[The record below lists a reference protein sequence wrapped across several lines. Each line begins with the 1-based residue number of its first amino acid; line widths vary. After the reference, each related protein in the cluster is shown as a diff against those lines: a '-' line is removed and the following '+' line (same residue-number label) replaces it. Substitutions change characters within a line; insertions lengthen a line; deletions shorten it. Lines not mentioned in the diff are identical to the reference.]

1 MLGAQQ
7 ELWLEKQLQNGKDHT
22 WNLIGQSTL
31 FGQILLSY
39 AEGPKIWNDGWDGYP
54 AARTKIVNQLIKHK
68 VPNPVMLGG
77 DVHENWVG
85 YIKEN
90 YASSTSKTVGVEFC
104 GASISSY
111 EGRNTSVRQKRNPH
125 FVFSEGQ
132 RMGYTIMEVNKNE
145 LNVSIRAVKDHRQ
158 KISEVETLANFRVQT
173 GTLKIEIKSV

>member
-1 MLGAQQ
+1 MLGPQQ
-7 ELWLEKQLQNGKDHT
+7 EQWLEKQLQNGKELT

-39 AEGPKIWNDGWDGYP
+39 PEGPKIWNDGWDGYP
-54 AARTKIVNQLIKHK
+54 VARAKIVNQLIKHR
-68 VPNPVMLGG
+68 VPNPVILGG

-90 YASSTSKTVGVEFC
+90 YALPSSRTVGVEFC

-132 RMGYTIMEVNKNE
+132 RMGYTILDVNKND
-145 LNVSIRAVKDHRQ
+145 LNVSIRAIKDHRQ
-158 KISEVETLANFRVQT
+158 RSSDIETLASFRVAA
-173 GTLKIEIKSV
+173 GSSKIEFK

>member
-1 MLGAQQ
+1 
-7 ELWLEKQLQNGKDHT
+7 
-22 WNLIGQSTL
+22 
-31 FGQILLSY
+31 
-39 AEGPKIWNDGWDGYP
+39 
-54 AARTKIVNQLIKHK
+54 VNQLIKHK

-85 YIKEN
+85 YIKED
-90 YASSTSKTVGVEFC
+90 YDSRSSRSVGVELC

-132 RMGYTIMEVNKNE
+132 RMGYTIMDVSKSE

-158 KISEVETLANFRVQT
+158 KITEIETLANFRIPA
-173 GTLKIEIKSV
+173 GAPKIEFKST

>member
-1 MLGAQQ
+1 
-7 ELWLEKQLQNGKDHT
+7 
-22 WNLIGQSTL
+22 
-31 FGQILLSY
+31 
-39 AEGPKIWNDGWDGYP
+39 
-54 AARTKIVNQLIKHK
+54 LIKYK
-68 VPNPVMLGG
+68 VPNPIILGG

-90 YASSTSKTVGVEFC
+90 YALPTSKTVGVEFC

-132 RMGYTIMEVNKNE
+132 RMGYSMMEINKNE

-158 KISEVETLANFRVQT
+158 KSTEIETLASFRVAA
-173 GTLKIEIKSV
+173 GAPKIEIK